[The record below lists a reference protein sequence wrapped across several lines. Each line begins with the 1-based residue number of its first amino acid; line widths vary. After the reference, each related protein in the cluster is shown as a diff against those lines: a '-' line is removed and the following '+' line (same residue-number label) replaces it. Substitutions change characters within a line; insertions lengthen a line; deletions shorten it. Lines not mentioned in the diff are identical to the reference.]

1 MKNEECKKVQR
12 TKDKVQASRPFFR
25 FDLLLL
31 SGRLDR
37 GLTILVFILSFFI
50 SKAAAQVE
58 ASEADAELLTGAPIF
73 SHGIGYAGE
82 VEYKG
87 EMIPWFVLSDVYVF
101 DKLVFKNQRQA
112 KKYYKIAANIKK
124 VYPIAKE
131 IQREIE
137 HQIQHMDSLPDKKS
151 RDVYLKQMEKAL
163 MKEYKPRLKKLTFSQ
178 GKLLIKL
185 IDRQCN
191 QTSYELIKTY
201 MGGFKAGFWNAF
213 ATIFGASLKKEYDPD
228 VDDRLTERC
237 ILLIE
242 SGQM

>member
-25 FDLLLL
+25 FDLLLP
-31 SGRLDR
+31 SGRLGK

-58 ASEADAELLTGAPIF
+58 ASEADAELLTGAPILT
-73 SHGIGYAGE
+73 HGIGYAGE

-101 DKLVFKNQRQA
+101 DKLVFKSQRQA

-163 MKEYKPRLKKLTFSQ
+163 MKECWIANRILTRIRLSPTGSVIMQNMKDQHGVK
-178 GKLLIKL
+178 
-185 IDRQCN
+185 
-191 QTSYELIKTY
+191 
-201 MGGFKAGFWNAF
+201 
-213 ATIFGASLKKEYDPD
+213 
-228 VDDRLTERC
+228 
-237 ILLIE
+237 
-242 SGQM
+242 